1 MAIGVVMGRKSKLT
15 DKARREILQVISV
28 GGSKSLACK
37 HAGITLPTLLNWIK
51 RGEESKRGL
60 YHDFLLEFRQAEA
73 RPDLMA
79 MGIVHRAVK
88 DGDVSAAKWWLEKKT
103 GWGQKDEP
111 QVQIAIT
118 PENMSVTQL
127 LQEVEEVSQNLT
139 QLSPPVIDL
148 DEE

>member
-1 MAIGVVMGRKSKLT
+1 MGRKSKLT
-15 DKARREILQVISV
+15 DKARRDVLQVISV

-51 RGEESKRGL
+51 RGEESNRGL

-103 GWGQKDEP
+103 GWGQRDEP

>member
-1 MAIGVVMGRKSKLT
+1 MGRKSKLT

-51 RGEESKRGL
+51 RGEESNRGL

-103 GWGQKDEP
+103 GWGQPDEP